1 MSGAVVLRV
10 GERLLALPLDNV
22 REVFRMV
29 AVAAQL
35 PRAPRH
41 CLGVVDCRGRL
52 LPVFDLGGRLG
63 LHAPRTPAALV
74 DGHVVVVR
82 DPVGEVGFA
91 VDEVRELVD
100 QETEPVDG
108 AGSPAL
114 GRLTIGVV
122 HCADGRVAPLLEEGT
137 LLTVLARHQLRAALA
152 ALDEAL
158 GGPV

>member
-1 MSGAVVLRV
+1 MNGAVVLRV
-10 GERLLALPLDNV
+10 GERLLALPLDGV

-29 AVAAQL
+29 EIAAVL

-52 LPVFDLGGRLG
+52 VPVFDLGGRLG
-63 LHAPRTPAALV
+63 LHAARAPEALV
-74 DGHVVVVR
+74 DGHIVVVT

-91 VDEVRELVD
+91 VDEVRELVEHD
-100 QETEPVDG
+100 AEPVEA
-108 AGSPAL
+108 AGTPAL
-114 GRLTIGVV
+114 GRLTVGAVR
-122 HCADGRVAPLLEEGT
+122 CSDGRLAPLVVEGT

-158 GGPV
+158 GGPA